1 MSASQTT
8 APGAGAEQV
17 EPAGLTGRQRLML
30 VAVMT
35 GTFLSMLNDFIVN
48 VATPAIR
55 TDLNASFSEI
65 QLIIGGYVLVYGL
78 LLVLAGRLGDIH
90 GHRKLFLIGSALF
103 SIASLACGL
112 APNPAMLVVFRVV
125 QAVGAALLY
134 PQVLSILQIS
144 FTGKRRATAFAVYGA
159 TISLASVAGQLVG
172 GLLVEADLFGL
183 GWRAV
188 FLINVPVG
196 LATLALA
203 AISLPRTRATVRPK
217 LDLPGLGLLTVTL
230 ALLTFPLIQ
239 GREFGW
245 PVWIIVLLVL
255 AAPVLA
261 AFLAYEQRRTDRGRF
276 ALVPPSLFRIR
287 TFSAG
292 NAIALIFFAG
302 NSGLF
307 FLLPLQ
313 LQNGLGH
320 SALYAGLT
328 FSPLAVAFGL
338 GSMLAPRIQ
347 RKAGHH
353 VLTLGYAVN
362 VVGNVILLAC
372 VIVAGAGMT
381 GLLLA
386 PAMFVIGLGQGLGVS
401 PLIGAALHD
410 VPERDAG
417 SASGVIQTLMQVGV
431 AFGVAVIGL
440 IFFTVLGSATD
451 PASYSTAFTWALV
464 ASPVLSLASLL
475 LVPVLAGK
483 NREPAA

>member
-8 APGAGAEQV
+8 TPGVGSDQV
-17 EPAGLTGRQRLML
+17 EPRGLTGRRRLML

-55 TDLNASFSEI
+55 TDLNTSFSEI

-103 SIASLACGL
+103 SVASLACGL
-112 APNPAMLVVFRVV
+112 APNPSMLVVFRVA

-134 PQVLSILQIS
+134 PQVLSILQLS
-144 FTGKRRATAFAVYGA
+144 FTGKQRATVFAVYGT
-159 TISLASVAGQLVG
+159 TISLASIAGQLIG
-172 GLLVEADLFGL
+172 GVLVEANLFDL
-183 GWRAV
+183 GWRTV

-196 LATLALA
+196 LATLAIA
-203 AISLPRTRATVRPK
+203 AVSLPRTETTARPK
-217 LDLPGLGLLTVTL
+217 LDLPGLGLLTLTL

-245 PVWIIVLLVL
+245 PAWLIAMLVL
-255 AAPVLA
+255 TAPALA
-261 AFLAYEQRRTDRGRF
+261 AFLAYEQRRTTQGRF
-276 ALVPPSLFRIR
+276 ALVPPALFRIR

-338 GSMLAPRIQ
+338 GSMLALRIQ
-347 RKAGHH
+347 TRVGNH
-353 VLTLGYAVN
+353 VLSIGYAIN
-362 VVGNVILLAC
+362 VVGNVILLVC
-372 VIVAGAGMT
+372 VIAAGPDMT

-386 PAMFVIGLGQGLGVS
+386 PALFVVGLGQGLGVS
-401 PLIGAALHD
+401 PLIGAALKD
-410 VPERDAG
+410 VPEGDAG

-440 IFFTVLGSATD
+440 IFFSVLGSATD
-451 PASYSTAFTWALV
+451 PQSYSTAFTWALV
-464 ASPVLSLASLL
+464 ASPLLSLLSLL
-475 LVPVLAGK
+475 LVPALIGK
-483 NREPAA
+483 KRNTA